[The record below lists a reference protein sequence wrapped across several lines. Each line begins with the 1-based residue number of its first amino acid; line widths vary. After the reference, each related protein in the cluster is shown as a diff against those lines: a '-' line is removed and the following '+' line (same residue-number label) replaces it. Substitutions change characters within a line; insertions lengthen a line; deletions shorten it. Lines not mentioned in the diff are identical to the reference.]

1 MSSLLQHFLFFQP
14 RITVEMLIKTLFDE
28 LFSGTEF
35 MENGKVPPV
44 VLSLELHVFMND
56 FSELSQACVLLC
68 WLFIHLRVQD
78 KLILTDTITSPSS
91 HHQTLSHQQLQWFL
105 DNKSSEHLFFDPMTS
120 CAFQKQNLCS
130 LILILSKNLILPYFS
145 KLSSILECLNR

>member
-1 MSSLLQHFLFFQP
+1 MSSLDYKDFLFFQP

-35 MENGKVPPV
+35 MVNGTELPPV

-68 WLFIHLRVQD
+68 
-78 KLILTDTITSPSS
+78 
-91 HHQTLSHQQLQWFL
+91 
-105 DNKSSEHLFFDPMTS
+105 
-120 CAFQKQNLCS
+120 
-130 LILILSKNLILPYFS
+130 
-145 KLSSILECLNR
+145 

>member
-1 MSSLLQHFLFFQP
+1 MSSLDHLQHFLFFQP

-35 MENGKVPPV
+35 MENGTELPPV

-68 WLFIHLRVQD
+68 
-78 KLILTDTITSPSS
+78 
-91 HHQTLSHQQLQWFL
+91 
-105 DNKSSEHLFFDPMTS
+105 
-120 CAFQKQNLCS
+120 
-130 LILILSKNLILPYFS
+130 
-145 KLSSILECLNR
+145 